1 MENTMIILCLALV
14 SWGASAQ
21 MDHSNVGHSGN
32 SHSKMDSKMIEK
44 ATVILRPTSSI
55 NEND

>member
-1 MENTMIILCLALV
+1 MIILCLALV